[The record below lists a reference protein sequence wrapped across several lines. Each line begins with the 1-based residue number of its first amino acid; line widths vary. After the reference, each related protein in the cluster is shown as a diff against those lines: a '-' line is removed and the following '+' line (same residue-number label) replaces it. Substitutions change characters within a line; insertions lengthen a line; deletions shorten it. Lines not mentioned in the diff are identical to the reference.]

1 MGEMKN
7 IQIIAELYGCKPELI
22 SQSGTVKKLINRAIR
37 KSKLTKIRSHY
48 HQFRPSGVTGV
59 VLLAE
64 SHITMH
70 SWPEYEYLALDL
82 FSCGDK
88 KKAITAYKQLLKDF
102 KPTRV
107 KKRVVIRGL

>member
-1 MGEMKN
+1 MGKLKN
-7 IQIIAELYGCKPELI
+7 IQIIAEFYGCSADLI
-22 SQSGTVKKLINRAIR
+22 SRSETVKRIMNRAVR
-37 KSKLTKIRSHY
+37 KSNLTKIRSHY

-70 SWPEYEYLALDL
+70 SWPEYNYLALDL

-88 KKAITAYKQLLKDF
+88 KKAQAAYKQMIKDF
-102 KPTRV
+102 KPAKV
-107 KKRVVIRGL
+107 KKKVIMRGL

>member
-1 MGEMKN
+1 MGKLRN
-7 IQIIAELYGCKPELI
+7 IQIIAEFYGCNPELI
-22 SQSGTVKKLINRAIR
+22 SRSETVKKIINKAIR
-37 KSKLTKIRSHY
+37 KSNLTKIRSHY

-70 SWPEYEYLALDL
+70 SWPEYNYIALDL

-88 KKAITAYKQLLKDF
+88 KKATTAFDQLVKDF
-102 KPTRV
+102 KPLKT
-107 KKRVVIRGL
+107 KKRIVMRGL